1 MGNPR
6 CYAWATFIAKLVA
19 METDLSFCLTLMI
32 ARLVARLV
40 TMETHLEFLVDLDG
54 C

>member
-1 MGNPR
+1 MVAR
-6 CYAWATFIAKLVA
+6 LDA

-40 TMETHLEFLVDLDG
+40 TVETHLEFLVDLDG